1 MDQTERMILKYNGD
15 ALIEHAIDIDVL
27 ADSLTGLASLLKE
40 INIKINGTSDNLDI
54 KVEALQPGSFEFVID
69 VIQNPTQYIDVLSI
83 VGIGGTALAAG
94 KDSLMSAMSKLEGRV
109 IEKLSF
115 TQDGKCKV
123 TINEQ
128 EAFDVDPYLM
138 PLLSSSSVRNSLS
151 KLINTPLKKEG
162 IDTFQVLNEKRQE
175 ITNINKEQSKSYAY
189 RRIPVKNNTVDKPPL
204 EEVPI
209 TFSTIHRD
217 RTTGWR
223 IDLEGENESVTIKDE
238 EFVTR
243 VKAGLEPNL
252 FSSAYIA
259 TLNVKEDL
267 FTLDK
272 TYIIDKVHG
281 QLD

>member
-1 MDQTERMILKYNGD
+1 MDQTERMILKYNGE
-15 ALIEHAIDIDVL
+15 ALLDHAIDIEVL
-27 ADSLTGLASLLKE
+27 ADSLAGLASLLKE

-54 KVEALQPGSFEFVID
+54 KVDALQPGSFEFVID

-115 TQDGKCKV
+115 TKDGKCKV

-128 EAFDVDPYLM
+128 EAFEVDPYLM

-151 KLINTPLKKEG
+151 KLISAPLKKEG
-162 IDTFQVLNEKRQE
+162 IDSFQVLNEKRLE
-175 ITNINKEQSKSYAY
+175 ITSFNKEQSKSFAY
-189 RRIPVKNNTVDKPPL
+189 RRVPVKNNTVDKPKL

-217 RTTGWR
+217 KTNGWR
-223 IDLEGENESVTIKDE
+223 IDLDGESEVVSIKDE
-238 EFVTR
+238 EFIAR
-243 VKAGLEPNL
+243 VKAGSEPNL
-252 FSSAYIA
+252 FSAAYTA
-259 TLNVKEDL
+259 TLSVKEDL

-281 QLD
+281 TLD